1 MEFKQVK
8 SFGFSRITNAYHVAF
23 FSTFRAIINEHGA
36 ERLSLPGEIVDE
48 FSDLLDAEQIVV
60 NRSRASILITRQGS
74 PPCPLYLFWQ
84 IRRLDII

>member
-36 ERLSLPGEIVDE
+36 ERLNLPDDFKSSV
-48 FSDLLDAEQIVV
+48 SPAV
-60 NRSRASILITRQGS
+60 SRAAR
-74 PPCPLYLFWQ
+74 
-84 IRRLDII
+84 